1 MNEPLIS
8 QEMFSCTK
16 AKAVKGALLVRVVV
30 FPDVILVTPREKG
43 NSPVL
48 PLFGLIGVLIKVIK
62 RKKERE
68 TFASMSFEDLNKVAI
83 DRIKIDE
90 IETARV
96 VPGFGPSQA
105 LEIVSNQRTSF
116 LRNDPKHM
124 QSLTAVLQ
132 PLLGTRVLLAS
143 I

>member
-1 MNEPLIS
+1 LHHRQGGERRSACSGHCLPY
-8 QEMFSCTK
+8 
-16 AKAVKGALLVRVVV
+16 
-30 FPDVILVTPREKG
+30 VILVTPREKG
-43 NSPVL
+43 NSPVR

-116 LRNDPKHM
+116 LRNDPKN
-124 QSLTAVLQ
+124 TCR
-132 PLLGTRVLLAS
+132 PLPLFCNLY
-143 I
+143 